1 MSDIAFKKVGSAY
14 VAELDRGDERFWL
27 RRISGR
33 WELIW
38 QHRDP
43 LGDRRMSC
51 IGKYPRLDDAKTDA
65 QKLAR
70 L

>member
-1 MSDIAFKKVGSAY
+1 MTGISFKKVGSAY
-14 VAELDRGDERFWL
+14 VADLDYRDERFWL

-43 LGDRRMSC
+43 LGARTMS
-51 IGKYPRLDDAKTDA
+51 RLGRYSNLADA
-65 QKLAR
+65 QKEAEILAA

>member
-1 MSDIAFKKVGSAY
+1 MTGISFQKVGAAY
-14 VAELDRGDERFWL
+14 VADLDRDDERFWL

-43 LGDRRMSC
+43 LGDRVMSRL
-51 IGKYPRLDDAKTDA
+51 GKYSNLADAKKEA
-65 QKLAR
+65 EILAA

>member
-1 MSDIAFKKVGSAY
+1 MSDIKFTKVGSAY
-14 VAELDRGDERFWL
+14 VADLDYGDERFWL

-33 WELIW
+33 WDLIW

-43 LGDRRMSC
+43 LGDRIMTR
-51 IGKYPRLDDAKTDA
+51 IGRFRRLDEAMTDAKI
-65 QKLAR
+65 LAR